1 MILKY
6 TCTSCK
12 QRNRFKPK
20 MHSRADLQMKFGD
33 KVKVNCKNC
42 GKVDKVHLNKINA
55 VVDNRLVVGGFI
67 GGLILVVLFFVVGG
81 IFAERGLSTWKIIAA
96 SASALVGIPTYLW
109 NLENKAVG
117 NFNRYAIKR

>member
-1 MILKY
+1 
-6 TCTSCK
+6 
-12 QRNRFKPK
+12 
-20 MHSRADLQMKFGD
+20 MHSRAELQMKFGD
-33 KVKVNCKNC
+33 TAKVNCENC

-81 IFAERGLSTWKIIAA
+81 KLEERSLSTWKLIAA

-117 NFNRYAIKR
+117 QFNRYAIKK